1 MVFAEKSYGR
11 LETTPLLEKTR
22 DEKKSSFGK
31 KSSFAAL
38 LFLAILATVGYAH
51 PAFTHSLLANNNSS
65 AFLGNAL
72 FRGNSD
78 RGLFVSPPKLG
89 GEGGAVPKVVLS
101 LACSPG
107 SRIPFDVENYS
118 NVVGAKLITKSMSS
132 EFDFDSAVMSSEFD
146 FDSLGSSCI
155 VWMGQDRQLRTL
167 GASRW
172 RATRDAL
179 CTRLQSRI
187 RWAGRLR

>member
-132 EFDFDSAVMSSEFD
+132 EFDFDS
-146 FDSLGSSCI
+146 LGSSCI